1 MLQWY
6 VSYAEVAR
14 AGPPG
19 QERYPPSC
27 SGWLWVTSPGTAR
40 ALAEAAQQVNT
51 VTVASPELCT
61 IRSNE
66 APITMNSRIKFVYIQ
81 VNFLWIDDV
90 WVTGYLAEKVGITHI
105 DVVR

>member
-14 AGPPG
+14 TGPPG

-40 ALAEAAQQVNT
+40 ALAEAAQQVI
-51 VTVASPELCT
+51 VTIIVIIIIII
-61 IRSNE
+61 IR
-66 APITMNSRIKFVYIQ
+66 
-81 VNFLWIDDV
+81 
-90 WVTGYLAEKVGITHI
+90 
-105 DVVR
+105 